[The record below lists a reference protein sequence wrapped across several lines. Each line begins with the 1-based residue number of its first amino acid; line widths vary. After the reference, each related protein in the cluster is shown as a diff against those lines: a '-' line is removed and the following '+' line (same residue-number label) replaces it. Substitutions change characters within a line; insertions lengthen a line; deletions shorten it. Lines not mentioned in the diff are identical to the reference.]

1 MKFWQKAFVLTLLL
15 FVLAFDTGIFLLAD
29 YSYKSSLQNYRER
42 SFGEHYFIA
51 SSFST
56 DLSAILKREGDQTI
70 AIQSLFTSYDSYYK
84 KQNVNLALLQNRK
97 LLFGSLPQSVVES
110 QKLQSL
116 DGERRSLIQNI
127 EDKKYLLVSGTLPEP
142 LQYTLIYAYDLSEV
156 MQSQAK
162 LTQFLIGV
170 SAVIT
175 SLLAFSLFLI
185 FKKLTRP
192 INELQKAT
200 ARITTGEYGNRVPVY
215 GRDEIAELAKS
226 FNLMAGEVEA
236 KIEELR
242 LSAEQKQQFID
253 NLAHEL
259 RTPLTT
265 IKGYAQYLQQ
275 VNLTDD
281 ERIESLNFILS
292 DVNRIQAMAS
302 KLLDLALTRSGAI
315 EFQEIQVSSL
325 FERVSEAMK
334 MRLNQNALKIVTQSQ
349 LNTIWGDAFLL
360 ESLLCNL
367 VDNAI
372 KASPFGSTI
381 WLSGLD
387 ENHGVIEVRDEG
399 KGMSAD
405 EALHVTQ
412 AFYRVDKARTREAG
426 GAGLG
431 LALCQQIAKRHKASL
446 EILSDL
452 GQGTRIRLCFTT
464 SSQLDDNTITS
475 TNYYEDVTLQN
486 NLEVDS

>member
-185 FKKLTRP
+185 FKK
-192 INELQKAT
+192 
-200 ARITTGEYGNRVPVY
+200 
-215 GRDEIAELAKS
+215 
-226 FNLMAGEVEA
+226 
-236 KIEELR
+236 
-242 LSAEQKQQFID
+242 
-253 NLAHEL
+253 
-259 RTPLTT
+259 
-265 IKGYAQYLQQ
+265 
-275 VNLTDD
+275 
-281 ERIESLNFILS
+281 
-292 DVNRIQAMAS
+292 
-302 KLLDLALTRSGAI
+302 
-315 EFQEIQVSSL
+315 
-325 FERVSEAMK
+325 
-334 MRLNQNALKIVTQSQ
+334 
-349 LNTIWGDAFLL
+349 
-360 ESLLCNL
+360 
-367 VDNAI
+367 
-372 KASPFGSTI
+372 
-381 WLSGLD
+381 
-387 ENHGVIEVRDEG
+387 
-399 KGMSAD
+399 
-405 EALHVTQ
+405 
-412 AFYRVDKARTREAG
+412 
-426 GAGLG
+426 
-431 LALCQQIAKRHKASL
+431 
-446 EILSDL
+446 
-452 GQGTRIRLCFTT
+452 
-464 SSQLDDNTITS
+464 
-475 TNYYEDVTLQN
+475 
-486 NLEVDS
+486 